1 MSVKIF
7 MLYMIKYMEAT
18 FFEAQCISYGV

>member
-1 MSVKIF
+1 
-7 MLYMIKYMEAT
+7 MIKYIEAT